1 MNQYGLPYMGSK
13 SKIATYIINT
23 LPSAD
28 NFYDLFAG
36 GCAIT
41 HRVLL
46 TNKYKNIYFNDIN
59 GVITQLFLDAI
70 NGKYKNETRWISRE
84 DFFKLKDTEEYVAL
98 CWSFGNSQRAYM
110 YGEYIEPWKKALHYV
125 RVLNDYSLLKEMGI
139 NGDGS
144 RLDIKKHKE
153 EYKQKYIEWY
163 KKHYDYDSL
172 SKVNKIGLENLKSLE
187 SLEGLQRLESLQ
199 RLERLQS
206 LESLQRLQRLERLQ
220 RYCRSYEEVPIKP
233 NSVIYCDIPYEN
245 TAEYISGAFNHKAF
259 YDWACNQKE
268 LVIISSYNISDDR
281 FMEISSIQKDV
292 LLSNLQNKE
301 KQKHYEVVY
310 IPKNQKELYE
320 KMMNRKLINQEKSE
334 QLSLF

>member
-1 MNQYGLPYMGSK
+1 MDQYGLPYMGSK

-59 GVITQLFLDAI
+59 GDITQLFLDAI

-110 YGEYIEPWKKALHYV
+110 YGEYIEPWKKALHYA

-172 SKVNKIGLENLKSLE
+172 SKVNKIGLENLKSLQ
-187 SLEGLQRLESLQ
+187 S
-199 RLERLQS
+199 LERL
-206 LESLQRLQRLERLQ
+206 E

-245 TAEYISGAFNHKAF
+245 TTEYISGAFNHKAF

-281 FMEISSIQKDV
+281 FMEISSIQKNV

>member
-1 MNQYGLPYMGSK
+1 MM
-13 SKIATYIINT
+13 SKIEILLI
-23 LPSAD
+23 
-28 NFYDLFAG
+28 FI
-36 GCAIT
+36 AICE
-41 HRVLL
+41 LL
-46 TNKYKNIYFNDIN
+46 Q
-59 GVITQLFLDAI
+59 VIRMFVVWR
-70 NGKYKNETRWISRE
+70 NEEKEAKMIE
-84 DFFKLKDTEEYVAL
+84 IAL
-98 CWSFGNSQRAYM
+98 T
-110 YGEYIEPWKKALHYV
+110 
-125 RVLNDYSLLKEMGI
+125 
-139 NGDGS
+139 
-144 RLDIKKHKE
+144 KKHKE

-172 SKVNKIGLENLKSLE
+172 SKVNKIGLENLK
-187 SLEGLQRLESLQ
+187 RLESLQ
-199 RLERLQS
+199 SLQSLVRLQS
-206 LESLQRLQRLERLQ
+206 LERLERLESLERLE

-281 FMEISSIQKDV
+281 FMEISSIQKNV